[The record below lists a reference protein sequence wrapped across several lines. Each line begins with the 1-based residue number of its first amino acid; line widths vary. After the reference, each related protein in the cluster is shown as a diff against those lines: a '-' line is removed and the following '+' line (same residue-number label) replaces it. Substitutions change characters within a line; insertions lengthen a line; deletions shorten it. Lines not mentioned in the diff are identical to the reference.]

1 MVGWPTWLPV
11 RWKCLSPSGDTPL
24 FGARTSRAA
33 EPKVDGAESKHVV
46 SGQEATVGGAT
57 PVPTLG
63 SWALN
68 PGQGRGD
75 ASPGSRFPADTAP

>member
-1 MVGWPTWLPV
+1 MGTL
-11 RWKCLSPSGDTPL
+11 LSR
-24 FGARTSRAA
+24 ARTSRAA
-33 EPKVDGAESKHVV
+33 EPKVDGAESKQVV
-46 SGQEATVGGAT
+46 SVQEVTVGGAS

-75 ASPGSRFPADTAP
+75 AFLGS